1 MMSKLPRW
9 ALVGAGVL
17 AFIAGIVNAVGFIG
31 VAHQAITHLTG
42 TATQFGIAL
51 GSGDAAAALHLAA
64 VVGSFLAGAIAS
76 GLIIGDSVLKLGRRY
91 GVVLVIESLLL
102 LLALHQLA
110 GGHYGGDLLASAACG
125 LQNAMASSY
134 SGAVLRT
141 THLSGTITD
150 IGILI
155 GHWLGRVPF
164 DRRRLRLLM
173 LLVAAFVGGAISG
186 SLLFAHV
193 GYGALYVPILM
204 TGVAGTGYGAWQY
217 RHDRR
222 SR

>member
-42 TATQFGIAL
+42 TTTQLGIAL
-51 GSGDAAAALHLAA
+51 SSGDVSAALHLAA

-110 GGHYGGDLLASAACG
+110 GGRYGGDLLASAACG

-155 GHWLGRVPF
+155 GHWLGRLPF

-173 LLVAAFVGGAISG
+173 LLVAAFLGGAITG
-186 SLLFAHV
+186 SVLFARF
-193 GYGALYVPILM
+193 GYSALYLPIAL
-204 TGVAGTGYGAWQY
+204 TGIAGISYWGWQHA
-217 RHDRR
+217 RDRR
-222 SR
+222 AS